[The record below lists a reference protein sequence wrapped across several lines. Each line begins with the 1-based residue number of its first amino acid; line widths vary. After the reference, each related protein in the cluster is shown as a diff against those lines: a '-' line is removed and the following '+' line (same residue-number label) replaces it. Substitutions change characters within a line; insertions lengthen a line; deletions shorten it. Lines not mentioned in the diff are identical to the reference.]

1 MFEIF
6 KPFATS
12 GSFRKRILYV
22 ACQQEVVVS
31 GNSHFLVDDEE
42 FWHAMQIL
50 AGDKIVDVRLRVARL
65 LGALSGTFYG
75 CDKIR

>member
-1 MFEIF
+1 M
-6 KPFATS
+6 
-12 GSFRKRILYV
+12 
-22 ACQQEVVVS
+22 
-31 GNSHFLVDDEE
+31 VDDEG